1 MTSQNTSIFPMVAL
15 ALAILLQVEVLIFF
29 TKQVTEPS
37 RQRSFIIFYTGAM
50 LISVIL
56 MKFFQIFQT
65 EQLMY
70 IPCSI
75 RRLCAADSKSFC
87 KSSFRDNRA
96 IFQVVLRYL
105 SFIILSAQTR

>member
-1 MTSQNTSIFPMVAL
+1 MVAL

-70 IPCSI
+70 IPLFYPAS
-75 RRLCAADSKSFC
+75 LCTANSKSFC
-87 KSSFRDNRA
+87 ESSFRDNRRHFPSRFCV
-96 IFQVVLRYL
+96 IYL
-105 SFIILSAQTR
+105 L